1 MGNLPLWRF
10 KNDERAFL
18 PRLRPIFHL
27 HPPQPHAPASPG
39 RGGEE
44 VTGTFPVFGLYP
56 GRTRDGFAP
65 LLLRFSYAPIEAEL
79 ERSKSGANTPQ
90 IRGW

>member
-1 MGNLPLWRF
+1 MTNGRF
-10 KNDERAFL
+10 CPGSARFSTFT
-18 PRLRPIFHL
+18 RPNRTL
-27 HPPQPHAPASPG
+27 LQAPEEEEKRSQVPSP
-39 RGGEE
+39 
-44 VTGTFPVFGLYP
+44 YS